1 MIYYLVKAIRVC
13 IWGFAFLGK
22 GSTSKFMVPHF
33 SVTDSGANWLLHCRK
48 LRVLD
53 LYQTEVNVPVYASLL
68 MGLSELTAVGRR
80 DRFGQVLGK

>member
-1 MIYYLVKAIRVC
+1 
-13 IWGFAFLGK
+13 
-22 GSTSKFMVPHF
+22 MVPHF

-68 MGLSELTAVGRR
+68 MGLPELTAVGRC
-80 DRFGQVLGK
+80 DRFGQVLGKIWTQDVQRRGIVA